1 MNYEFSTLIK
11 KGGIVM
17 SFSFISTFAVL
28 FNLVLF
34 GLGVYALILFIKL
47 AKRGIQ
53 ALDIYLYEKRGER
66 F

>member
-1 MNYEFSTLIK
+1 
-11 KGGIVM
+11 M

-47 AKRGIQ
+47 ANRGIQ

>member
-1 MNYEFSTLIK
+1 MMFGSIITILAMLIN
-11 KGGIVM
+11 
-17 SFSFISTFAVL
+17 VL
-28 FNLVLF
+28 LY

-47 AKRGIQ
+47 ARRGIQ